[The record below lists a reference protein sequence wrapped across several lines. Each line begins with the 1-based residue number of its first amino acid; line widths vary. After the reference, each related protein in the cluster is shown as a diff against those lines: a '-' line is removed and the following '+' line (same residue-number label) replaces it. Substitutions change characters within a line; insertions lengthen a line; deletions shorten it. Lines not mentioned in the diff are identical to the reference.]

1 MIAFVLR
8 QFFSIKFWSDEL
20 LNMFNKKHRHV
31 WTRRGVHLD
40 STHEKEKCCILP
52 KNMNLCV
59 LLLLPTSFCATFIL
73 LTTTT
78 NTSSLLLLSSPP
90 SFVSLLILLLWS
102 FYSSMLS
109 QQTFSA
115 LTHKNLVHPFICSQN
130 FDVLLLIQTGGNKR
144 LAAANITKT
153 NLESNCSLNCKV
165 AAW

>member
-1 MIAFVLR
+1 MIQIITGPKDIQIRIRVWQNVVAVLLDLVVDR
-8 QFFSIKFWSDEL
+8 HLWVLFIFQNDCICFATIFSIKFWSDEL

-90 SFVSLLILLLWS
+90 SFVSLL
-102 FYSSMLS
+102 
-109 QQTFSA
+109 
-115 LTHKNLVHPFICSQN
+115 FI
-130 FDVLLLIQTGGNKR
+130 G
-144 LAAANITKT
+144 
-153 NLESNCSLNCKV
+153 
-165 AAW
+165 

>member
-1 MIAFVLR
+1 MLLQFVILSCWPS
-8 QFFSIKFWSDEL
+8 FVGAIYNSKCLHLFCDNFLIKFWSDEL
-20 LNMFNKKHRHV
+20 LNMLNKKRRHV

-90 SFVSLLILLLWS
+90 SFVSLLFIGYLLK
-102 FYSSMLS
+102 YA
-109 QQTFSA
+109 Q
-115 LTHKNLVHPFICSQN
+115 
-130 FDVLLLIQTGGNKR
+130 LIINKD
-144 LAAANITKT
+144 TQ
-153 NLESNCSLNCKV
+153 CKV
-165 AAW
+165 HVLNIPISFSYS

>member
-1 MIAFVLR
+1 MHLFCDNFL
-8 QFFSIKFWSDEL
+8 IKFWSDEL
-20 LNMFNKKHRHV
+20 LNMLNKKRRHV

-90 SFVSLLILLLWS
+90 SFVSLLFIGYLLKYAQLIINKDTQWKSACSEYFYTILICLKFCMSTMNS
-102 FYSSMLS
+102 FNQFWWY
-109 QQTFSA
+109 
-115 LTHKNLVHPFICSQN
+115 KYFIA
-130 FDVLLLIQTGGNKR
+130 VLF
-144 LAAANITKT
+144 
-153 NLESNCSLNCKV
+153 
-165 AAW
+165 